1 MKRQTILVI
10 GAGSTGLSSA
20 LHLATRSN
28 HRVIVVDRSLA
39 GSAQTGHCCGF
50 VRTFYNA
57 REMAFSASQ
66 SMEEIKKICHQRN
79 GLEYVRK
86 GLLVIDRVEHRE
98 LMKKNVGMLRS
109 LGVRAEYL
117 KGSEISNVHPYAETQ
132 GVCAGFDKEAGYV
145 NPKLTV
151 DYLKDQCIH
160 AGVQIREYTKVMSLK
175 KKNGKFYAKTKK
187 DELVADKV
195 LNATAASTN
204 RLNKMLGFELP
215 VRVIKTN
222 NCFYRLPLGP
232 QQCLVAIADFVH
244 QFYIIPHKEFVDVS
258 SIALDLKQTADPEKM
273 DKLQLDIQVDDQ
285 YLALIAKRVRS
296 AERSIKMGGF
306 ASCIDVTPDYYPI
319 LSHIDGI
326 GNYYCA
332 TGFSGTGFK
341 HFPVFGKLL
350 AEMILDMPPTY
361 PVLLPFFRHDRFNKE
376 VRRTDV
382 RDSYFIVET

>member
-1 MKRQTILVI
+1 MKRQTILII
-10 GAGSTGLSSA
+10 GAGSTGLSTA
-20 LHLATRSN
+20 LQLATSSS

-57 REMAFSASQ
+57 KEMAFSASRI
-66 SMEEIKKICHQRN
+66 MKEIKKTCQKRED
-79 GLEYVRK
+79 LEYVRK
-86 GLLVIDRVEHRE
+86 GLLVIDSTAHEE
-98 LMKKNVGMLRS
+98 SMKKNVGMLRS
-109 LGVRAEYL
+109 LGIHAEYL
-117 KGSEISNVHPYAETQ
+117 KGNEISKVHPHLETR

-145 NPKLTV
+145 NPKLIV
-151 DYLKDQCIH
+151 DYLKDRCRI
-160 AGVQIREYTKVMSLK
+160 AGVQVREYTEVSSLK
-175 KKNGKFYAKTKK
+175 KMRGKFYIKTKT

-195 LNATAASTN
+195 LNATAAFTN
-204 RLNKMLGFELP
+204 RINKMLDVELP
-215 VRVIKTN
+215 VSVIKTN

-244 QFYIIPHKEFVDVS
+244 QFYIIPHKEFIDVS
-258 SIALDLKQTADPEKM
+258 TIALDLKQTVDPETM
-273 DKLQLDIQVDDQ
+273 EGVQLDAHVDDQ
-285 YLALIAKRVRS
+285 YLAIIAKRVS
-296 AERSIKMGGF
+296 GAERSVKMGGF

-350 AEMILDMPPTY
+350 AEMMLDLPPTY
-361 PVLLPFFRHDRFNKE
+361 PALPPFFRHDRFEADRK
-376 VRRTDV
+376 RTDV